1 MFELEVNDH
10 IRLKG
15 LELADVNALFNLV
28 DNSRETLGQWLPW
41 VPLTTEP
48 SDTENFIRSA
58 IEQYNQDN
66 GMHCGIWYDGQL
78 AGVIGLHYI
87 DRMNQRTSIGYYLAK
102 QFERGG
108 IMTTATQ
115 ALIDYCFTELG
126 LNRVEIRAAVNN
138 DKSQAIPK
146 RLGFTE
152 EGVLRQDERLN
163 GQFSSSYVFSLLKS
177 EYVAQ

>member
-10 IRLKG
+10 ISLKG
-15 LELADVNALFNLV
+15 LELADANALFELV

-41 VPLTTEP
+41 VPLTKEP
-48 SDTENFIRSA
+48 SDSEVFIRGA
-58 IEQYNQDN
+58 IQQYNQDN
-66 GMHCGIWYDGQL
+66 GVHYGIWYDGQL

-87 DRMNQRTSIGYYLAK
+87 DRTNKRTSIGYYLAQ
-102 QFERGG
+102 QFEGQG
-108 IMTTATQ
+108 IMTVSTQ
-115 ALIDYCFTELG
+115 ALINYCFTELR

-138 DKSQAIPK
+138 FKSQAIPR

-152 EGVLRQDERLN
+152 EGVLRQDELLN

-177 EYVAQ
+177 EYQL